1 MKKTIT
7 LLLLS
12 FIFLTGCSSSSS
24 GSDDNLYFNITV
36 DGVQYNEPG
45 LWGTGYSGQDNCAQ
59 NGILFSQFVGQV
71 ENASIFID
79 CDFFHYE
86 NVVDFENTQ
95 KNILANATVTDINSL
110 YGIMEGVYCD
120 SNNELSLNFED
131 KVNNVYLK
139 FKPNTPKTH
148 TITSLTYVSEDAEA
162 KQYIIEGNFSATF
175 LKGNNDVPVSGNY
188 RVKVDVLK

>member
-24 GSDDNLYFNITV
+24 GSDDNLYFNISV
-36 DGVQYNEPG
+36 DGVQYNEG
-45 LWGTGYSGQDNCAQ
+45 SLWGTGFSGQDNCAQ
-59 NGILFSQFVGQV
+59 NGILFSQLVGQV
-71 ENASIFID
+71 ENASLFID
-79 CDFFHYE
+79 CNFYHFE
-86 NVVDFENTQ
+86 NVVDFENPQ

-110 YGIMEGVYCD
+110 YGLFEGVNCD
-120 SNNELSLNFED
+120 VNNELSINFED

-148 TITSLTYVSEDAEA
+148 TITNLTYVSEDAEA
-162 KQYIIEGNFSATF
+162 KQYIIEGTFSATF
-175 LKGNNDVPVSGNY
+175 KKGNNDVPVNGNY
-188 RVKVDVLK
+188 RIKVDVLK